1 LEGGRILVALFG
13 GGLSG
18 YGYGGFGWAAGWW
31 WIVVILIVFILIIPF
46 WWGGFGPVGF
56 PVWGY

>member
-1 LEGGRILVALFG
+1 VALFG